1 MVTSDLLE
9 PRDRAVA
16 GRTVAVV
23 ALLGGGVTVLYEVVG
38 LATGDPA
45 STPATLAVASVIGSL
60 LLGIAVIAGTRPD
73 LVPGWVWA
81 ASSVVGILVV
91 LWVGVVTG
99 DVSASGQIGLVYPV
113 VYAAAHLRK
122 PVAWAVAVLAVA
134 ADAVVV
140 TTRLPLDDAAGD
152 LMVVATAVAMITTVL
167 LLVARHQDD
176 LTGRLSEIA
185 AVDQLTGLSS
195 RRRLEEVA
203 VEVLATPALPGDFEV
218 GTGLAIID
226 VDHFKT
232 LNDTYGHPVGDAALV
247 HVAALLRATCPTK
260 GTVARLGG
268 DELAVLL
275 PTCRSADVGDV
286 CEAFLDAVRGT
297 PLNHLGRV
305 IAMSVSVGGAHLPA
319 IKKPDLASLYA
330 AADEAL
336 YQAKVAGRG
345 RAVVP
350 T

>member
-1 MVTSDLLE
+1 MTPGLFE
-9 PRDRAVA
+9 PRDRVAA

-23 ALLGGGVTVLYEVVG
+23 AVLGAGVTVLYEVVG
-38 LATGDPA
+38 VLTRNPAT
-45 STPATLAVASVIGSL
+45 TPGTLAVASVIGGL
-60 LLGIAVIAGTRPD
+60 LLGIAMIAGTTPD
-73 LVPGWVWA
+73 RVPGWVWA
-81 ASSVVGILVV
+81 GSAVAGLLVV
-91 LWVGVVTG
+91 LWVGVATG
-99 DVSASGQIGLVYPV
+99 DAKASGQIGLVYPV
-113 VYAAAHLRK
+113 VYAAAHLRTA
-122 PVAWAVAVLAVA
+122 VAWAVAGLAIAV
-134 ADAVVV
+134 DAVVV
-140 TTRLPLDDAAGD
+140 STRLPAADAIGD
-152 LMVVATAVAMITTVL
+152 LLVVGTAVVMITTVL

-203 VEVLATPALPGDFEV
+203 VEVLATPGLPGDFEI

-275 PTCRSADVGDV
+275 PTCHPPEVGQV
-286 CEAFLDAVRGT
+286 CQAFLDAVRST

-305 IAMSVSVGGAHLPA
+305 IALSVSVGAAHLPA
-319 IKKPDLASLYA
+319 IKEPDLPSLYA

-336 YQAKVAGRG
+336 YSAKVAGRG

-350 T
+350 